1 MGNDDADSSISA
13 LYESLSQ
20 SFNRSGFAAVFHLYH
35 SARIAAQQATLAS
48 VAASLRSLYRN
59 ESLNWGQVALLS
71 TCFIT
76 MVGCGLL
83 SSLIWRGLSLE
94 RKSSS
99 RPRTGLRMRSTRSST
114 KTLTSSDDDYED
126 DDYDSNDSL
135 RHGTEPHRQATEWS
149 SEPQQQTSDG
159 ERNFL
164 PGFSSLPAWLGKPLT
179 FQQLSRQIP
188 VS

>member
-1 MGNDDADSSISA
+1 MGNDDAGSSISA

-35 SARIAAQQATLAS
+35 SARIAAQQASFAS

-59 ESLNWGQVALLS
+59 ESLNWGQVAFLT

-76 MVGCGLL
+76 MVSCALL
-83 SSLIWRGLSLE
+83 SPLIRRGRSLE
-94 RKSSS
+94 GKSSS
-99 RPRTGLRMRSTRSST
+99 RPRMGLRKRSTKSST

-126 DDYDSNDSL
+126 DDYDSNGSL
-135 RHGTEPHRQATEWS
+135 RHGTEPHRQVTEWS
-149 SEPQQQTSDG
+149 SAPQQQTCDG
-159 ERNFL
+159 ECISL
-164 PGFSSLPAWLGKPLT
+164 PGSSSLPSLLSKPLT
-179 FQQLSRQIP
+179 SQQLSRQIP